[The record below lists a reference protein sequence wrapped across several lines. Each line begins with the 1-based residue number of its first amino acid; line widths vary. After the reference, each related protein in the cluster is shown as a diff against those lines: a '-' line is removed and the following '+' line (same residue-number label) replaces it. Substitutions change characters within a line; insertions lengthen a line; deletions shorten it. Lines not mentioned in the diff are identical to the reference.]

1 MNLYVSG
8 VIWVLGVAAAA
19 AVGAILVHRYSS
31 AEGRSSNDAIG
42 QVFTIVGGLHAVLMA
57 FILISL
63 FDAVSSVRDD
73 TQTEAN
79 SLVAVYW
86 AADALPEPARG
97 QIQEQSRAYA
107 RTVIDQ
113 EWPNLRNGDQ
123 VGRTGWDT
131 LDRLRA
137 TISGVTISSDWQAAR
152 KEEAASQLW
161 NLYQARQAR
170 LTAAESAGVSTVVWL
185 ALIAGSIMSIGL
197 PYLLDGP
204 KLFTRIIIMSTL
216 AGAIALMLFAIYQ
229 LQNPFSGGAQVEP
242 DAFNSAL
249 QRITSTR
256 AG

>member
-19 AVGAILVHRYSS
+19 AVGAILIHRYSS
-31 AEGRSSNDAIG
+31 TEERSSNDAIG

-63 FDAVSSVRDD
+63 FDAVSSVRNDA
-73 TQTEAN
+73 QTEAN
-79 SLVAVYW
+79 SLVAVHW
-86 AADALPEPARG
+86 AADALPEPARS

-113 EWPNLRNGDQ
+113 EWPTMRTGDQ
-123 VGRTGWDT
+123 VSRTGWEQ

-152 KEEAASQLW
+152 KEEAAGQLW
-161 NLYQARQAR
+161 NLYEARQAR
-170 LTAAESAGVSTVVWL
+170 ITAAENSGVSTVVWL

-229 LQNPFSGGAQVEP
+229 LQNPFSGGAQVDP
-242 DAFNSAL
+242 DAFNSVL
-249 QRITSTR
+249 QRITVTR